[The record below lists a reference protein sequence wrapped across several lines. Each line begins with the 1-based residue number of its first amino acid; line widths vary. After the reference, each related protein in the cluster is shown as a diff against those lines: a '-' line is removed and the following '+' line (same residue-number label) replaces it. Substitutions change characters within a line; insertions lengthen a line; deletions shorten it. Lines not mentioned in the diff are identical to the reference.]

1 MSGADEEGREWNCE
15 WVNERVASAVF
26 LNVSGWYDG
35 YIRRSGG
42 GNGADEEGRGR
53 GFVVLFVVWT
63 VLYYSTYTSV
73 NCNDVTVCNFVICV
87 VHSISSCLLLAQLCY
102 VPVKCVMCYVIA
114 LIACLT
120 CSLPM

>member
-1 MSGADEEGREWNCE
+1 MGIFEGVE
-15 WVNERVASAVF
+15 A
-26 LNVSGWYDG
+26 G
-35 YIRRSGG
+35 
-42 GNGADEEGRGR
+42 
-53 GFVVLFVVWT
+53 T
-63 VLYYSTYTSV
+63 VLTKKVAGGALLFCLLCGLCCTTVLIHSV